1 MGQAEGLMDWSAY
14 PNFTRSEFVCR
25 CGCGRADM
33 QPGFMSALQML
44 RDAYARP
51 MPVSSGYRCPNHPK
65 EAAKATPG
73 AHASGCAAD
82 VAVHGSAAHELL
94 RLAFHFG
101 FTGIG
106 VQQRGD
112 HRFIHLDTLTGPNR
126 PMVWS
131 YP

>member
-1 MGQAEGLMDWSAY
+1 MSLDWSSY

-51 MPVSSGYRCPNHPK
+51 MPITSGYRCPNHPI

-82 VAVHGSAAHELL
+82 VGVHGGPAHELL

-112 HRFIHLDTLTGPNR
+112 RRFIHLDTLTGENR

>member
-82 VAVHGSAAHELL
+82 VAVHGGLRRMSYSDWLSTSDSPVSACSSVV
-94 RLAFHFG
+94 
-101 FTGIG
+101 II
-106 VQQRGD
+106 VSSIS
-112 HRFIHLDTLTGPNR
+112 IH
-126 PMVWS
+126 
-131 YP
+131 